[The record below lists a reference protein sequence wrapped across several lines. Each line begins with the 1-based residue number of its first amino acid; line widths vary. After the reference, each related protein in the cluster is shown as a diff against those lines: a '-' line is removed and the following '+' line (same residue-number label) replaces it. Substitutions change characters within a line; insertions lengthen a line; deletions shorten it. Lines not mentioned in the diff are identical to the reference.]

1 MHSDDLLAYNALLS
15 SKGISLVSLGAE
27 EKALERESALL
38 ATRLLESA
46 LVPILGGDV
55 YFQRGQKIVPAYAN
69 WHCERLREECDEVY
83 ARRCGSMSRSYIERF
98 PTRTEDAPIFV
109 LVTG

>member
-1 MHSDDLLAYNALLS
+1 MNYDDLVAYNALLS
-15 SKGISLVSLGAE
+15 AKGISLTSLGTE
-27 EKALERESALL
+27 EKALGRESALL

-69 WHCERLREECDEVY
+69 WHCERLREECDKVY
-83 ARRCGSMSRSYIERF
+83 ARRCASIARSYIERF
-98 PTRTEDAPIFV
+98 PMRTEDMAIFV
-109 LVTG
+109 LVAS